1 MSIRIRENVKD
12 TMRPLYYNS
21 KSKVIHKLYTRILTK
36 KIFVYSMKIS
46 KNEKT
51 VIVYI
56 VIKIIKKILFFLH
69 ELSQK
74 ISVSIWLQIIQVL

>member
-1 MSIRIRENVKD
+1 
-12 TMRPLYYNS
+12 
-21 KSKVIHKLYTRILTK
+21 
-36 KIFVYSMKIS
+36 MKIS